1 MLRLGTSLLAGDV
14 LNLQHFPCGFC
25 TAGAALTTAHLL
37 GGCAG
42 LAPQRR
48 TLLRDCRAECT
59 AQKARWACVAPTV
72 LHDPDWICGFRVL
85 PHRQDKNELDAVL
98 RGHVLEYLHAT
109 GAVVRRAEV
118 MLEATDSDPE
128 GK

>member
-1 MLRLGTSLLAGDV
+1 MRGYRAD
-14 LNLQHFPCGFC
+14 C
-25 TAGAALTTAHLL
+25 TAH
-37 GGCAG
+37 
-42 LAPQRR
+42 
-48 TLLRDCRAECT
+48 
-59 AQKARWACVAPTV
+59 KARWASVAPTV

-85 PHRQDKNELDAVL
+85 PHRKDKNELDAVL

-128 GK
+128 EA